1 MYKRIH
7 VFRCLHK
14 KCCNVI
20 SVDISCLDMNMG
32 GRKKSPTAAKVN
44 LLNRKKT
51 KASEAAVQ
59 AF

>member
-1 MYKRIH
+1 M
-7 VFRCLHK
+7 
-14 KCCNVI
+14 I